1 MKIVLSAALFAVICF
16 AAVWLNALWRE
27 RTLRKRWESC
37 LAQAREIVAGVKAQY
52 PGCEGALNAITA
64 EPDARNSTAK
74 DGDLAFEQYLDLL
87 DMADPE
93 DTPFYNSIGRSARGK
108 NPDGI
113 EVDLQNSQLSW
124 GVDKLPDP
132 IGAVGWG
139 DNYAV
144 QSTEFLNILTNQRKM
159 GNVAQAY
166 RRAAGVGWQ
175 AQAVTNVPGG
185 GLTPRAQR
193 RVDQLIKQD
202 IECGLC
208 SLDQVAAQA
217 TTSASTTGGTMAGFR
232 NLVSFANRYTDAATG
247 FAFGKATDLHYAPT
261 AACLT
266 GALASVFNY
275 SAVKTIMRAMREA
288 AAMGSDF
295 VFLCGLDVR
304 DAVTTMVDPA
314 TQTAAA
320 TGTSAVVALNGIR
333 VFTRDQDDRSFG
345 HSIGILKTDYGRVE
359 VMETK
364 RIGYTAAASNGSATA
379 VRTDRVF
386 IEKPK
391 GYLLFHPE
399 DWHLHWGVRFERGS
413 IPDQGQG
420 KSFFTRSLL
429 SQRCKNPIRSASTR

>member
-1 MKIVLSAALFAVICF
+1 MNKILTAVCLIALVSF
-16 AAVWLNALWRE
+16 AAVWLNSFLRD
-27 RTLRKRWESC
+27 RTLRKRWEIC
-37 LAQAREIVAGVKAQY
+37 LQQAGAIVAGIKAQY
-52 PGCEGALNAITA
+52 PGCAGVQCAITA
-64 EPDARNSTAK
+64 EPDARVTGK

-93 DTPFYNSIGRSARGK
+93 ETPFFNSIGRSARGR
-108 NPDGI
+108 NPDGV
-113 EVDLQNSQLSW
+113 EVDLQNSQLAW

-144 QSTEFLNILTNQRKM
+144 QSTEFINILTNQRKM

-175 AQAVTNVPGG
+175 ANAVTNVPGG

-208 SLDQVAAQA
+208 SLDQTAVQA
-217 TTSASTTGGTMAGFR
+217 TTSASASGGTMAGFR
-232 NLVSFANRYTDAATG
+232 KLVDFANRYTDAATG
-247 FAFGKATDLHYAPT
+247 FAFGKPTDIHYAPT

-266 GALASVFNY
+266 GAMSSVFNY
-275 SAVKTIMRAMREA
+275 AAVKTLMRAMREA

-304 DAVTTMVDPA
+304 DSVTTMVDPA
-314 TQTAAA
+314 NVTAGA
-320 TGTSAVVALNGIR
+320 TGTSAVVAINNVR
-333 VFTRDQDDRSFG
+333 AFTRGQDDTTFG
-345 HSIGILKTDYGRVE
+345 HSIGVLKTDYGRVE

-364 RIGYTAAASNGSATA
+364 RIGYTAATA
-379 VRTDRVF
+379 VRTDRTF
-386 IEKPK
+386 AEKPK

-399 DWHLHWGVRFERGS
+399 DWHLHWGVRFERGN
-413 IPDQGQG
+413 IPDTGQG

-429 SQRCKNPIRSASTR
+429 SQRCKNPIRSAFGDMT